1 MDKILE
7 MNLFQGA
14 YRNRR
19 VLLTGHTGFKGSW
32 LLCLLRRLGAIV
44 RGIALEPDTDPS
56 HFNLLFPDAENPPCD
71 ILDRIALQRVFG
83 DFQPEIVFHLAAQPL
98 VRRSYRD
105 PAGTFETNVAGTV
118 NVLECCRASSSVRA
132 ILVVTS
138 DKCYENRETEHPYA
152 ETDPLGGYDPYSASK
167 GCAEIAAAC
176 WRRSFFANGPFL
188 ATARAGNVIGG
199 GDWAED
205 RLIPDMMRAAAANR
219 TLEIRSPGSVRPWQ
233 HVLDC
238 LGGYLLLGA
247 RLFKEGAPWA
257 QAWNFGPNGAKMT
270 VREIAALSAAEW
282 DRIGFRAAAEKDAP
296 HEAHTLCLDCSK
308 AREKLHWRPVWDTET
323 AVRKTVQWYRAFYEN
338 GILRTQDDL
347 VSFLDDAAQQNPGWI
362 R

>member
-32 LLCLLRRLGAIV
+32 LLYFLRRLGAIV

-56 HFNLLFPDAENPPCD
+56 HFDLLFPDKENSPCD
-71 ILDRIALQRVFG
+71 ILDRIALQRAFD

-105 PAGTFETNVAGTV
+105 PAGTFETNVTGTV
-118 NVLECCRASSSVRA
+118 NLLECCRASSSVRA

-205 RLIPDMMRAAAANR
+205 RLVPDMMRAAAANR
-219 TLEIRSPGSVRPWQ
+219 ELEIRSPASVRPWQ

-238 LGGYLLLGA
+238 LGGYLLPYKQM
-247 RLFKEGAPWA
+247 FA
-257 QAWNFGPNGAKMT
+257 QAVTELKAPDCIYWFTSDDGQEIQRHNSQFQQSSTPELVLSEIFEPTTYHNREHFWTTTAIQKELANHGIKAADIPNLTNLGLAMKKLKWKKNKNNGTWGYYLKLKSAKKGA
-270 VREIAALSAAEW
+270 
-282 DRIGFRAAAEKDAP
+282 
-296 HEAHTLCLDCSK
+296 
-308 AREKLHWRPVWDTET
+308 
-323 AVRKTVQWYRAFYEN
+323 
-338 GILRTQDDL
+338 
-347 VSFLDDAAQQNPGWI
+347 
-362 R
+362 